1 MCHEFTPKE
10 LGAEKERRNTAV
22 YGAAGISR
30 ASREFIVSTAA
41 IYNWKKKFEE
51 LGAAG
56 LETGAKTAVE
66 RELAQLKRENSE
78 LKKMVAEREL
88 AIRVKDA
95 LLKKNAFLKK
105 KK

>member
-1 MCHEFTPKE
+1 M
-10 LGAEKERRNTAV
+10 
-22 YGAAGISR
+22 
-30 ASREFIVSTAA
+30 
-41 IYNWKKKFEE
+41 
-51 LGAAG
+51 
-56 LETGAKTAVE
+56 ETGAKTAVE

-88 AIRVKDA
+88 AICVKDA